1 MDTEFTKPSAGRHF
15 LNLFSLT
22 LISLPSHNP
31 YSSYTQFLSA
41 IQIGQSLSIILL
53 SAWLIISNPSNLFIN
68 VSPSRRHSPAVY
80 TLLNLSLI
88 PSLTLI
94 TFYCSN
100 MFHCSP
106 SHKAESL
113 ATPGPCLPQGSQLWA
128 RHAAGPEQELAEEEF
143 PADRWQ
149 VLKFLFVHLRI
160 WASLLGNT
168 CNLVCHPFKIII
180 GLWSSPLSELIK
192 LYYLGALLYSK
203 IVTYCCVFFFF

>member
-100 MFHCSP
+100 VSLFTFSQSWKPGNARALFTTRFAALSP
-106 SHKAESL
+106 TCCRS
-113 ATPGPCLPQGSQLWA
+113 WA
-128 RHAAGPEQELAEEEF
+128 RAGRGRISCRQVTGFEVLICTSKNLSIPS
-143 PADRWQ
+143 WQ
-149 VLKFLFVHLRI
+149 HL
-160 WASLLGNT
+160 
-168 CNLVCHPFKIII
+168 
-180 GLWSSPLSELIK
+180 
-192 LYYLGALLYSK
+192 
-203 IVTYCCVFFFF
+203 